1 MPNRAQTR
9 LQPPML
15 LLLAWRNLWRN
26 RLRTSIMLCAMVVG
40 LVGVVVMIGF
50 LTGMYAN
57 MINNAIA
64 WQTSHLQLHHKE
76 YLIDPDITSRVT
88 APAPVLAKLAQLP
101 EVTGVS
107 PRFLVQGMLA
117 SPRASRG
124 IRINGVDPVAEAQ
137 VTPIAGNIIEGDWLN
152 ATGRH
157 PIVISEKTAKRLKL
171 RLGAKVVLTFS
182 NADKAVSGAA
192 FRVVGLY
199 RSPSS
204 SFDDGNAYVRREELS
219 QIAGLDGV
227 HEIAIRLNDANTLS
241 NSAAKAVAKRLAT
254 AVAHEDVV
262 RDWQQIQPMLATIIA
277 QMGTSNGIIL
287 LIFISALGLGITN
300 IMLMAVFERTREF
313 GVLMAIGM
321 VKGKLF
327 RLILLESLLLGLSG
341 ALLGLALS
349 IVVIRILAHTGIAL
363 GNMAEGLGAFGVST
377 TLYPQV
383 SPGQYLATLLMVVI
397 VSLLAALYPARQIIK
412 QRPVDA
418 MSQKH

>member
-1 MPNRAQTR
+1 M
-9 LQPPML
+9 
-15 LLLAWRNLWRN
+15 
-26 RLRTSIMLCAMVVG
+26 S
-40 LVGVVVMIGF
+40 
-50 LTGMYAN
+50 
-57 MINNAIA
+57 
-64 WQTSHLQLHHKE
+64 
-76 YLIDPDITSRVT
+76 D
-88 APAPVLAKLAQLP
+88 
-101 EVTGVS
+101 
-107 PRFLVQGMLA
+107 
-117 SPRASRG
+117 
-124 IRINGVDPVAEAQ
+124 
-137 VTPIAGNIIEGDWLN
+137 
-152 ATGRH
+152 
-157 PIVISEKTAKRLKL
+157 
-171 RLGAKVVLTFS
+171 
-182 NADKAVSGAA
+182 
-192 FRVVGLY
+192 
-199 RSPSS
+199 
-204 SFDDGNAYVRREELS
+204 
-219 QIAGLDGV
+219 
-227 HEIAIRLNDANTLS
+227 DANTLS

-287 LIFISALGLGITN
+287 LLFISALGLGITN